1 MVLPLLDWD
10 VMYAIVGKNWRNGL
24 KRKRQKPPRGLRN
37 RAGQWHYRFKVNG
50 HEYSGCT
57 DLAAI
62 EQNVNDAMS
71 FL

>member
-1 MVLPLLDWD
+1 M
-10 VMYAIVGKNWRNGL
+10 